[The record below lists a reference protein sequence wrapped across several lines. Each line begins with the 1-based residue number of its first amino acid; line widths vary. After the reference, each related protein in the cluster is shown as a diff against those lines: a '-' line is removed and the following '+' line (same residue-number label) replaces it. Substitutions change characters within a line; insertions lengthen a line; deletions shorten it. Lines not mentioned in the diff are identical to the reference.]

1 MKSSII
7 FRLFTGILLLIS
19 FARCNNADSGM
30 SPLSGE
36 SNSLRSAQTADQY
49 LPMLADT
56 AFATHNADSL
66 FTGQDGLMYMREE
79 EKLAHDVY
87 LFLNEKWNQK
97 VFSNITSSEQR
108 HVEAMKY
115 LLSIYNVVD
124 PLSNDI
130 PGQFANSH
138 LQDLYNQ
145 LIAAGS
151 SSLIEALKV
160 GAAIEEIDI
169 LDIKKEIAADGNY
182 PDITGVYTKLMSA
195 SENHLR
201 AFVRNLSRQ
210 GVTYQPQYLTAQEY
224 AAIINQ

>member
-1 MKSSII
+1 MKSSIAI
-7 FRLFTGILLLIS
+7 RLFVGILLLLS
-19 FARCNNADSGM
+19 LTRCNNAENSM

-36 SNSLRSAQTADQY
+36 SNSARGTQTADQY

-56 AFATHNADSL
+56 AFTTHNKDSS
-66 FTGQDGLMYMREE
+66 FTGQDGLLYMREE

-87 LFLNEKWNQK
+87 LYLNTKWNQK
-97 VFSNITSSEQR
+97 VFANITTSEQR
-108 HVEAMKY
+108 HVDAMKY
-115 LLSIYNVVD
+115 LLSIYNVAD
-124 PLSNDI
+124 PVINEI
-130 PGQFANSH
+130 PGQFVNSH

-145 LIAAGS
+145 LISAGS
-151 SSLIEALKV
+151 VSLVEALKV

-169 LDIKKEIAADGNY
+169 LDIKKEIAADSKY
-182 PDITGVYTKLMSA
+182 TDITGVYTNLMSA

-224 AAIINQ
+224 AAIIN